1 MSCDS
6 LDQFKNILGDKFKQ
20 LSNSLKCIDNTSQ
33 AIAEQQSTS
42 TDSLMAA
49 IGPLTALEATTPGL
63 ELGGLTGQIS
73 GIGSSIGGFATD
85 AVAHSGSL
93 TTHLKSGII
102 GSYACTALDVPASDD
117 DGATDPYADMVTQT
131 SSVCRSLSDGFKSVR
146 DAISG
151 ALSKIKGL
159 MQGIG
164 SLIGQGIDAI
174 TGLVSKVAGFI
185 GECVSAVSSAISSAI
200 SAMVSTIADLASKA
214 AGFIKN
220 AFCAGMSAAMGT
232 LGGIESDAAPEAPVD
247 MISDDGGYNEPDTA
261 YA

>member
-102 GSYACTALDVPASDD
+102 GSYACTALDVPVA
-117 DGATDPYADMVTQT
+117 DPYADMVTQT
-131 SSVCRSLSDGFKSVR
+131 SSVCRLLSDGFKSVR

-151 ALSKIKGL
+151 ALSKIEGL

-174 TGLVSKVAGFI
+174 MGLVSKVAGFI
-185 GECVSAVSSAISSAI
+185 GECVSAVTSAITSI
-200 SAMVSTIADLASKA
+200 
-214 AGFIKN
+214 
-220 AFCAGMSAAMGT
+220 
-232 LGGIESDAAPEAPVD
+232 
-247 MISDDGGYNEPDTA
+247 
-261 YA
+261 